1 MAIYHL
7 SMQVISRSKGQ
18 SAVASAAYRSGEQLV
33 DERTGEIKHYQR
45 ETDPETMILAP
56 ENSPEWV
63 YDRNRLW
70 NEVEGAEKRKDSQLA
85 REINIALP
93 NELSNE
99 QQKELI
105 QEFAQKEFVDKG
117 MVADIAIHRD
127 DLNNPHAHVMLTMRT
142 IDENGFGKKNREW
155 NADFANSKQNERGYV
170 KSSEQ
175 CLDIREQWANH
186 ANKALEQANVNE
198 RISHLSHDARGLEQ
212 LPTVHL
218 GHVANEMEK
227 RGVQTDRGDLNRDRE
242 EYNAQ
247 VIDLQ
252 KYREEKQAL
261 EQTRA
266 RQQEQKAQQAP
277 YTSGELVHL
286 KEASKLLKGAEPTL
300 ANIDT
305 RREQLD
311 KWENRI
317 DNNSAYLRW
326 KTEKLQEATQ
336 LFGTI
341 QVHEKGIQH
350 AQERLDT
357 IKWANPLKFK
367 ENRITKEQA
376 EQDIARA
383 KSGIAQ
389 AHEKLGYHRE
399 KLGFQ
404 SEAEFKQVKGHH
416 EKERPERNQS
426 NQNARLQIKYE
437 RETLQK
443 AEKAHQSRFI
453 RQMASKYPE
462 QLEMAYMSLQTAKH
476 LEKINKEAG
485 RVVPL
490 EKIESVQKSQKQAVQ
505 GLESDINRVQ
515 QEKGRLQRAGVHL
528 KNYEKQQG
536 IVDKYE
542 KNPVMKGKTLV
553 SKTAKREYQEA
564 VSGRDHFKKLMN
576 AEGVSGKADFTKQTS
591 DFSKMEEKMPALK
604 EKLNA
609 RSQGMGLL
617 DALVN
622 GLDQANKTMEQATH
636 RQEFNKQKSKSRVS
650 KWDLER

>member
-1 MAIYHL
+1 MAIYHF
-7 SMQVISRSKGQ
+7 SAQVISRSKGQ
-18 SAVASAAYRSGEQLV
+18 SAVASAAYRSGERLE
-33 DERTGEIKHYQR
+33 DERTGEEKFYHR
-45 ETDPETMILAP
+45 KTTPETVILTP
-56 ENSPEWV
+56 ENSPEWAS
-63 YDRNRLW
+63 DRNRLW
-70 NEVEGAEKRKDSQLA
+70 NEVESAEKRKDAQLA

-93 NELSNE
+93 KELSDE
-99 QQKELI
+99 RQRELI
-105 QEFAQKEFVDKG
+105 QGFVQKEFVDKG

-127 DLNNPHAHVMLTMRT
+127 DLNNPHAHVMLTTREIT
-142 IDENGFGKKNREW
+142 AEGFGPKNREW
-155 NADFANSKQNERGYV
+155 NDRGLL
-170 KSSEQ
+170 EQ
-175 CLDIREQWANH
+175 WREEWANH
-186 ANKALEQANVNE
+186 ANRSLEREGIPE
-198 RISHLSHDARGLEQ
+198 RISHLSHEARGIEQ

-227 RGVQTDRGDLNRDRE
+227 RGVRTDRGDINRDRE

-247 VIDLQ
+247 VINLQ
-252 KYREEKQAL
+252 KYREQKQAL
-261 EQTRA
+261 EQKRA

-277 YTSGELVHL
+277 YTSKELVDL
-286 KEASKLLKGAEPTL
+286 KEASKLLKGAEPTWE
-300 ANIDT
+300 NINA

-311 KWENRI
+311 KWETRT

-350 AQERLDT
+350 AQERLDN

-383 KSGIAQ
+383 KSGIAHT
-389 AHEKLGYHRE
+389 HEKLDYHRE

-404 SEAEFKQVKGHH
+404 TEAEFKQVKGNH

-462 QLEMAYMSLQTAKH
+462 RPGMAHMSLQMARQ

-485 RVVPL
+485 HVVPL

-505 GLESDINRVQ
+505 GLESEINRVQ
-515 QEKGRLQRAGVHL
+515 QEKGRLQRAGDHL
-528 KNYEKQQG
+528 KNYEKQQE

-564 VSGRDHFKKLMN
+564 VSGRDHFKNLLN

-591 DFSKMEEKMPALK
+591 DFGKIEEKVPAMK
-604 EKLNA
+604 GQFNA
-609 RSQGMGLL
+609 LSQGMGLL
-617 DALVN
+617 DTLVE
-622 GLDQANKTMEQATH
+622 GLDQANKTMDYVQ
-636 RQEFNKQKSKSRVS
+636 RQQRNKVKKPNYRHEM
-650 KWDLER
+650 ER